1 MQVMGRKMR
10 KEYFVVYVKPGER
23 KRWAARE
30 SNPEPND

>member
-10 KEYFVVYVKPGER
+10 KEYFVVCEAGE
-23 KRWAARE
+23 KWAARE